1 LTSLKWPYIPEEP
14 AYPDPL
20 KRDDPKQLQLHQY
33 EAIATSSTI
42 RRVLED
48 NPQIQNIVRSID
60 KLRGRER
67 EDALER
73 ALGVTRPGQDVFLAG
88 RGVLNTNEQSDE
100 DIQALRQLAE
110 AVEIAVRGNQHNGL
124 GLDWGD

>member
-1 LTSLKWPYIPEEP
+1 MTSLKWPYIPEEP

-48 NPQIQNIVRSID
+48 NPQIQDIVRSID

-110 AVEIAVRGNQHNGL
+110 AVEIAVRGSQHNGL

>member
-73 ALGVTRPGQDVFLAG
+73 ALGVTRPGQDVFLPG

>member
-1 LTSLKWPYIPEEP
+1 MTSLKWPYIPEEP